1 MFIGTNVHSI
11 DFFTEDPINEAAEE
25 GAHVNTWDDWHLVAT
40 SRPTISLPKFQENN
54 VEITGMNGFVDVSRV
69 LTGYPLYG
77 ARTGSIEFLILN
89 QYNIN
94 NADYWTQTY
103 HKVAHFLHGQ
113 RRKMVLHDDERNYY
127 YDGVFTVDSFEPGEN
142 NSTIT
147 INYVLQPFK
156 KARRLSDEEWIWDP
170 FDLDYGITMNRLFKD
185 VEVNI
190 PIPESGTTQ
199 EWDEY
204 DISDYVGEE
213 PVVPIF
219 YVTIVKQPDSG
230 SDTRTFV
237 YPDVNNDGKIDS
249 MDASDV
255 LDAYIDLSTG
265 GAGFYDKYEKVR
277 GLSAPTFETDTYYKY
292 QSNEYV
298 LLETEPAD
306 WSTNWTDY
314 YTLYTA
320 AEQFDRADAD
330 RNGKVN
336 SVDATSYILPFYTQ
350 LSTTHEYPDTPEGWA
365 AFMGDQPVLANQHL
379 KIDVYA
385 RTIEG
390 RVTSASL
397 DVCTDGTAYGS
408 DDITIIEVKG
418 SETET
423 TRTFKVTCPHVVLYG
438 EYVMYKLQG
447 VGSVSISFREG
458 RL

>member
-1 MFIGTNVHSI
+1 
-11 DFFTEDPINEAAEE
+11 
-25 GAHVNTWDDWHLVAT
+25 
-40 SRPTISLPKFQENN
+40 
-54 VEITGMNGFVDVSRV
+54 
-69 LTGYPLYG
+69 
-77 ARTGSIEFLILN
+77 
-89 QYNIN
+89 
-94 NADYWTQTY
+94 
-103 HKVAHFLHGQ
+103 
-113 RRKMVLHDDERNYY
+113 
-127 YDGVFTVDSFEPGEN
+127 
-142 NSTIT
+142 
-147 INYVLQPFK
+147 
-156 KARRLSDEEWIWDP
+156 
-170 FDLDYGITMNRLFKD
+170 
-185 VEVNI
+185 
-190 PIPESGTTQ
+190 
-199 EWDEY
+199 
-204 DISDYVGEE
+204 
-213 PVVPIF
+213 
-219 YVTIVKQPDSG
+219 
-230 SDTRTFV
+230 
-237 YPDVNNDGKIDS
+237 

-277 GLSAPTFETDTYYKY
+277 GLSAPTFDTDTYYKY

-306 WSTNWTDY
+306 WSTNWTNY

-320 AEQFDRADAD
+320 SEQFDRADAD

-365 AFMGDQPVLANQHL
+365 AFMGDQPSLTNQHL
-379 KIDVYA
+379 KIGVYA
-385 RTIEG
+385 RTVEG

-423 TRTFKVTCPHVVLYG
+423 TRTFEVTCPHVVLYG

>member
-185 VEVNI
+185 WETDS
-190 PIPESGTTQ
+190 PIYPP
-199 EWDEY
+199 
-204 DISDYVGEE
+204 SDTNNKIVTDYIGSE
-213 PVVPIF
+213 PVVPNF
-219 YVTIVKQPDSG
+219 YVTFTKEYDSEP
-230 SDTRTFV
+230 DTRTFV
-237 YPDVNNDGKIDS
+237 FPDVDNSGKVTEID
-249 MDASDV
+249 ARKIEE
-255 LDAYIDLSTG
+255 AFNRAHTG
-265 GAGFYDKYEKVR
+265 EPYFYDIFYHIPQSTE
-277 GLSAPTFETDTYYKY
+277 APPFVTDTYYKF
-292 QSNEYV
+292 EEFGVDGGYV
-298 LLETEPAD
+298 LLDTEPSD
-306 WSTNWTDY
+306 WSTNYTSY
-314 YTLYTA
+314 YMLYSKE
-320 AEQFDRADAD
+320 EQFDRADAD
-330 RNGKVN
+330 RDGLITLSDRNKVRAFYGEC
-336 SVDATSYILPFYTQ
+336 SVRPASYNTL
-350 LSTTHEYPDTPEGWA
+350 EGWTD
-365 AFMGDQPVLANQHL
+365 FMGNNPSEIVNEVQ
-379 KIDVYA
+379 IRVYCVTA
-385 RTIEG
+385 EG
-390 RVTSASL
+390 RVSNESITLFSDGREPGGDDTSL
-397 DVCTDGTAYGS
+397 ELV
-408 DDITIIEVKG
+408 
-418 SETET
+418 SETDTE
-423 TRTFKVTCPHVVLYG
+423 RTFKAMCPHIVLYG
-438 EYVMYKLQG
+438 DYAKIILQG
-447 VGSVSISFREG
+447 KGKVSISFREG

>member
-185 VEVNI
+185 VEVNR
-190 PIPESGTTQ
+190 PVGPSYAF
-199 EWDEY
+199 DEY
-204 DISDYVGEE
+204 DVSDYVGEE
-213 PVVPIF
+213 PVVPVLYF
-219 YVTIVKQPDSG
+219 TVNKLQDGGT
-230 SDTRTFV
+230 DTRTFV
-237 YPDVNNDGKIDS
+237 YPDVHKDGTINS
-249 MDASDV
+249 SDV
-255 LDAYIDLSTG
+255 TDVLSAYSRASTSGISNGFLDIYESVTG
-265 GAGFYDKYEKVR
+265 D
-277 GLSAPTFETDTYYKY
+277 SAPTFATNTYYKLDGV
-292 QSNEYV
+292 EYV

-314 YTLYTA
+314 YTLYSKE
-320 AEQFDRADAD
+320 EQFDRADANRD
-330 RNGKVN
+330 GKVN
-336 SVDATSYILPFYTQ
+336 SIDATYIQSFY
-350 LSTTHEYPDTPEGWA
+350 SACAVHEYTNDLAGWESFMSTQPPEDPQYIW
-365 AFMGDQPVLANQHL
+365 L
-379 KIDVYA
+379 KVYSS
-385 RTIEG
+385 TVEG
-390 RVTSASL
+390 RVSNASIH
-397 DVCTDGTAYGS
+397 VCSDGTAGGS
-408 DDITIIEVKG
+408 DDISIYEV

-423 TRTFKVTCPHVVLYG
+423 TRTFKVTCPHVILYG
-438 EYVMYKLQG
+438 ELVKIMLQG
-447 VGSVSISFREG
+447 YGSVSISFREG

>member
-25 GAHVNTWDDWHLVAT
+25 GAHMNTWDDWHLVAT

-185 VEVNI
+185 VEVNR
-190 PIPESGTTQ
+190 PIDYHETDIY
-199 EWDEY
+199 WDVY

-213 PVVPIF
+213 PVVPII
-219 YVTIVKQPDSG
+219 YVTFDISRESG
-230 SDTRTFV
+230 PDTRTFV
-237 YPDVNNDGKIDS
+237 YPDVNNDGTVNP
-249 MDASDV
+249 MDVNAV
-255 LDAYIDLSTG
+255 LDAYSRETTQHIENGFLDIYENVTG
-265 GAGFYDKYEKVR
+265 D
-277 GLSAPTFETDTYYKY
+277 SAPTFETDTYYKLDGV
-292 QSNEYV
+292 EYV

-314 YTLYTA
+314 YTLYSKE
-320 AEQFDRADAD
+320 EQFDRADAD
-330 RNGKVN
+330 RNGQVN
-336 SVDATSYILPFYTQ
+336 AVDASYILSFYTECATKPAGYNSQ
-350 LSTTHEYPDTPEGWA
+350 EGWED
-365 AFMGDQPVLANQHL
+365 FMGSRPVE
-379 KIDVYA
+379 DVKEVQIKFWA
-385 RTIEG
+385 RTVEG
-390 RVTSASL
+390 RVTNVNINPRS
-397 DVCTDGTAYGS
+397 DGTLPEV
-408 DDITIIEVKG
+408 DDCTMEIV
-418 SETET
+418 SEENDK
-423 TRTFKVTCPHVVLYG
+423 RTFKITCPHVILYG
-438 EYVMYKLQG
+438 ETVKIKCNGYATF
-447 VGSVSISFREG
+447 SISFREG